1 MINPVTK
8 LRNEYEHI
16 NKTLKQMQND
26 KRLIDSFT
34 INYFETKLKK
44 CLEFNI
50 LLYEFYII
58 SEEIYNNI
66 NDDILKVVKQIVK
79 TRVLLDN

>member
-34 INYFETKLKK
+34 INYFETKLKNVWN
-44 CLEFNI
+44 LI
-50 LLYEFYII
+50 FYYMNSI
-58 SEEIYNNI
+58 
-66 NDDILKVVKQIVK
+66 
-79 TRVLLDN
+79 